1 MVWHGHSKSTGL
13 FIALGSVVV
22 ALAVAL
28 QVGWIVI
35 NWRAGVLL
43 VLGVLVFVLIITGV
57 VLNTVFLVREIRRNE
72 QHDAFINAVT
82 HELKTPV
89 ASIRLYLETLQSR
102 QVDEAKRRQFQQIM
116 IEDCDRLLHTIDQ
129 VLRAGQAGAPVKR
142 ITGSPVNLADT
153 VRDCVSL
160 ARVRHRLAETALRFS
175 DSTGGSSNVLGAEDE
190 LRTAITNLVDNAV
203 KYSVGAVDVLVELAP
218 DTAGNLLLRVRD
230 HGIGIPSGELRH
242 IFKRFYRIQHTV
254 GRVKGTGLGLFIVNA
269 VAKRHGGRVYAES
282 EGQGRGSTF
291 TLQLPMA
298 PRV

>member
-13 FIALGSVVV
+13 FIALGSGVV

-43 VLGVLVFVLIITGV
+43 VLGVLVFGLIITGV

-72 QHDAFINAVT
+72 QHNAFINAVT

-89 ASIRLYLETLQSR
+89 ASIRLYLETMQTR
-102 QVDEAKRRQFQQIM
+102 QVDEVKRKQFQQVM

-129 VLRAGQAGAPVKR
+129 VLRAGQAGASTKK
-142 ITGSPVNLADT
+142 IAGSPVNLAET

-160 ARVRHRLAETALRFS
+160 ARTRHHLGESALHFS
-175 DSTGGSSNVLGAEDE
+175 DASSGSAVVLGAEDE
-190 LRTAITNLVDNAV
+190 LRTAIANLIDNAV
-203 KYSVGAVDVLVELAP
+203 KYSGGAVDVSVELAP

-230 HGIGIPSGELRH
+230 RGIGIADGELRNV
-242 IFKRFYRIQHTV
+242 FKRFYRIQNAV

-269 VAKRHGGRVYAES
+269 VAKRHGGRVFAES
-282 EGQGRGSTF
+282 DGQGRGSTF

-298 PRV
+298 PRA